1 MKKSVILASAVL
13 IAGAGMAKKTLDHD
27 CFDSWERLYNHSI
40 SNNGEW
46 ASFSVNPQE
55 GDGTLTFYNTS
66 NGRRVEIPRGYSPAF
81 SADSRY
87 AFALVKPLFKAT
99 RQAKI
104 DKKKDFDLPQDSLA
118 IVELSSGKV
127 TKIADVISYKTGKD
141 GGEWVAWLS
150 CDTTL
155 VKPAA
160 LKDKKSGRP
169 LVVRHLSNGTSKTI
183 NWVDSYL
190 FSNDAPNLP

>member
-1 MKKSVILASAVL
+1 M
-13 IAGAGMAKKTLDHD
+13 
-27 CFDSWERLYNHSI
+27 
-40 SNNGEW
+40 
-46 ASFSVNPQE
+46 
-55 GDGTLTFYNTS
+55 
-66 NGRRVEIPRGYSPAF
+66 
-81 SADSRY
+81 
-87 AFALVKPLFKAT
+87 
-99 RQAKI
+99 
-104 DKKKDFDLPQDSLA
+104 
-118 IVELSSGKV
+118 ELSSGKV

-190 FSNDAPNLP
+190 FSNDGSKLAVTLPF